1 LQKCGKH
8 LKTIKWQSIKFTKEN
23 CHLFLH
29 PEALAI
35 NTQVL
40 LILVDV
46 FLFMT
51 LTLGEHSYF
60 FSLFV
65 DMLFL
70 TQLKDIEAE
79 SSSFMKVYTKVTKSK
94 LTLLAIQEA
103 SESKRW
109 NAELAEKWQ
118 TNVSK

>member
-1 LQKCGKH
+1 
-8 LKTIKWQSIKFTKEN
+8 
-23 CHLFLH
+23 
-29 PEALAI
+29 
-35 NTQVL
+35 
-40 LILVDV
+40 
-46 FLFMT
+46 MT
-51 LTLGEHSYF
+51 LTLGEQLLLF
-60 FSLFV
+60 PFV

>member
-1 LQKCGKH
+1 M
-8 LKTIKWQSIKFTKEN
+8 I
-23 CHLFLH
+23 
-29 PEALAI
+29 
-35 NTQVL
+35 
-40 LILVDV
+40 
-46 FLFMT
+46 
-51 LTLGEHSYF
+51 
-60 FSLFV
+60 
-65 DMLFL
+65 FL

-79 SSSFMKVYTKVTKSK
+79 NSSFMKVYTKVTKSK